1 MSISPIA
8 GISGF
13 GGVPGAQNI
22 TGAGALTGPGALSG
36 LAGLTGATGTT
47 APGATG
53 VTGEVSPASF
63 PDLTKAVD
71 SLQAMQSNATALGI
85 KAVTGDLDDVHDYTI
100 AASQASVALELTV
113 AVRNKAVEAFN
124 EIMRMQA

>member
-13 GGVPGAQNI
+13 GGVPGAANVN
-22 TGAGALTGPGALSG
+22 ALSG
-36 LAGLTGATGTT
+36 LAGISGAT
-47 APGATG
+47 PTG

-63 PDLTKAVD
+63 ADVTKSID
-71 SLQAMQSNATALGI
+71 SLQALQSNATALGI

-100 AASQASVALELTV
+100 ASSQASVALELTV
-113 AVRNKAVEAFN
+113 AMRNKAVEAFT

>member
-13 GGVPGAQNI
+13 GGASAVS
-22 TGAGALTGPGALSG
+22 ALTGLGGA
-36 LAGLTGATGTT
+36 A
-47 APGATG
+47 G
-53 VTGEVSPASF
+53 VTGASGATPAGVTGAVSPASF
-63 PDLTKAVD
+63 LDASKAVD

-113 AVRNKAVEAFN
+113 AMRNKAVEAFT

>member
-13 GGVPGAQNI
+13 GGASAI
-22 TGAGALTGPGALSG
+22 SALTGLGGA
-36 LAGLTGATGTT
+36 AGLTGAS
-47 APGATG
+47 GATG
-53 VTGEVSPASF
+53 ATAAGVTGAVSPASF
-63 PDLTKAVD
+63 LDASKAVD

-113 AVRNKAVEAFN
+113 AMRNKAVEAFT